1 MAGRDP
7 ATQTLPQMQI
17 LIHRLKGGGGE
28 WGGDFNPNIVL
39 CEPNVIYEKPICI
52 RGYQTRNDAFY
63 ALQNLSC
70 PFDRMRFYLVYRG
83 PLRALGASGKNKKHD
98 RIEVRKQIAPQLKM
112 LWEVSPAL
120 IRLRHNARVPGSDH
134 HVLDV
139 GDSPLYEHYKTPPQY
154 PLPDGFVD
162 LSRPIKR
169 HGRQYLPLVRESLS
183 TTCTL
188 NVLFLRQ
195 EEPGSLRQGDG
206 DLDNRIKTFLDALEI
221 KPEDGNSDGDE
232 VDGINYRLFE
242 NDKLVRGLKIDSERL
257 LFPDADFPSNVH
269 LIVEVV
275 VHVESVGPWNVSLL
289 G

>member
-1 MAGRDP
+1 
-7 ATQTLPQMQI
+7 
-17 LIHRLKGGGGE
+17 
-28 WGGDFNPNIVL
+28 
-39 CEPNVIYEKPICI
+39 
-52 RGYQTRNDAFY
+52 
-63 ALQNLSC
+63 
-70 PFDRMRFYLVYRG
+70 MRFYLVYRG
-83 PLRALGASGKNKKHD
+83 PLRALASSGKNKKHD
-98 RIEVRKQIAPQLKM
+98 RIEVRKQIVPQLKM

-139 GDSPLYEHYKTPPQY
+139 GESPLYKHYKMPPQY
-154 PLPDGFVD
+154 PVPDGFVD
-162 LSRPIKR
+162 LSGPIER

-195 EEPGSLRQGDG
+195 EEPGSLRHGGG

-242 NDKLVRGLKIDSERL
+242 NDKLVRGLNIDSERL